1 MVVITWSN
9 DVMWFWPFFNM
20 NCLEVCTQCPF
31 VLPLP
36 PPPSP
41 AQLIASTTISL
52 KKHISQTPIFHSY
65 TQLPHTHHQH
75 IFSQT
80 RFSFHT
86 LIRPDT
92 QLIVNFSACSCSTW
106 SAALWLPGDWRRAL
120 GLRCCWS
127 LAVLHGRASI
137 LLHMDHFLHNRRS
150 TLCTGK

>member
-1 MVVITWSN
+1 
-9 DVMWFWPFFNM
+9 M

-41 AQLIASTTISL
+41 SQLISSTTISL

-80 RFSFHT
+80 HFSFHT
-86 LIRPDT
+86 DSPRHTTHFT
-92 QLIVNFSACSCSTW
+92 QTQSIFLLAVAAPEVRRFDFLGIGGARLGCAAAGPWLCCMAGPAFCCTW
-106 SAALWLPGDWRRAL
+106 TIFCITGAALCAQGSSWTSFWVAGEAL
-120 GLRCCWS
+120 
-127 LAVLHGRASI
+127 
-137 LLHMDHFLHNRRS
+137 
-150 TLCTGK
+150 

>member
-9 DVMWFWPFFNM
+9 DVMWFWIFFNM

-41 AQLIASTTISL
+41 SQLISSTTISL

-80 RFSFHT
+80 HFSFHT

-92 QLIVNFSACSCSTW
+92 QLISRKHSQFFCLQLQHLKCGALTSWGLAARAW
-106 SAALWLPGDWRRAL
+106 AALLLVL
-120 GLRCCWS
+120 GCVAWQGQHF
-127 LAVLHGRASI
+127 AAHGPFFA
-137 LLHMDHFLHNRRS
+137 
-150 TLCTGK
+150 